1 MGKPR
6 CASRRPLRLLV
17 RGVLPAVLGLLA
29 VGAAQAAAAPVI
41 RVDPALTPAFEPSI
55 HNYVTRCGTT
65 GSVNVFV
72 RAAGTP
78 TSVDGA
84 AAKLGIS
91 DTTVPLTSGQGFQ
104 ITTGTGSDAESYEI
118 RCLPSDFPG
127 YSSQELGP
135 TQAAYYLV
143 TPTGSYL
150 GESTPYVAMFDSN
163 GVPVW
168 WYRQP
173 DGGVPIDAALDPDGD
188 LSWAVED
195 NLLTF
200 GGPGQVHLEV
210 HSLDGALVNTL
221 NTVGSPTDLH
231 EALPLDNGDFLID
244 SYVPQTGVD
253 LTSIG
258 GPKDG
263 QVLYVA
269 FQWSAAGK
277 VKPAE
282 SQAWSFL
289 RWRYPG
295 MTGKFW
301 DLDHIN
307 SVQPYDAG
315 YLVSLRD
322 TNAIYYIRASD
333 GSIVWKLGG
342 TTTPQSLT
350 ILGDPDAAHDFGA
363 QHDVRAWPDG
373 TVSVHDNGGGQHRPP
388 RVVRYR
394 IDAAAGTATL
404 VETLSDPLNTTPS
417 QTSGS
422 ARLMPGGDWTVA
434 WGATP
439 YVDEIT
445 PTNQVVFRLRFA
457 PPIFTYRAIPILP
470 DQISPAQLEAAMDT
484 MYPRPA
490 SGS

>member
-1 MGKPR
+1 VFR
-6 CASRRPLRLLV
+6 RSVLAS
-17 RGVLPAVLGLLA
+17 ALGWLA
-29 VGAAQAAAAPVI
+29 LGAAQAAASPVI
-41 RVDPALTPAFEPSI
+41 RVTPALDPAFTPSV
-55 HNYVTRCGTT
+55 HDYVTRCGTT
-65 GSVNVFV
+65 GSVSVYV

-78 TSVDGA
+78 TSVDGG

-91 DTTVPLTSGQGFQ
+91 DTTVPLTTGQGFQ
-104 ITTGTGSDAESYEI
+104 ITTGTGSDAENYEV
-118 RCLPSDFPG
+118 RCLPSDFPA
-127 YSSQELGP
+127 YSSQKFGT

-143 TPTGSYL
+143 TPSGSYDQV
-150 GESTPYVAMFDSN
+150 STPYVAMFDSN

-173 DGGVPIDAALDPDGD
+173 DGGIPIDAAYDPDGN

-195 NLLTF
+195 KLVLF
-200 GGPGQVHLEV
+200 GGPNEVHVEV
-210 HSLDGALVNTL
+210 HSLDGTLLNTL

-258 GPKDG
+258 GPLDG
-263 QVLYVA
+263 QVLNGTFQEIRPDGSVA

-277 VKPAE
+277 IAPAE
-282 SQAWSFL
+282 SLPWWFV
-289 RWRYPG
+289 REPYPG
-295 MTGKFW
+295 MTGLFW
-301 DLDHIN
+301 DWDHIN
-307 SVQPYDAG
+307 SMQPYLGG

-342 TTTPQSLT
+342 TQTPQSLK
-350 ILGDPDAAHDFGA
+350 ILDDPDGADDFGA

-373 TVSVHDNGGGQHRPP
+373 TVSVHDNGGGQGRPP

-404 VETLSDPLNTTPS
+404 VQTLSDPLITSPS
-417 QTSGS
+417 ETSGS
-422 ARLMPGGDWTVA
+422 DRLMPGGDWVVA

-445 PTNQVVFRLRFA
+445 PANKVVFRLRFA
-457 PPIFTYRAIPILP
+457 PPIFTYRAVPILP
-470 DQISPAQLEAAMDT
+470 GQITPAQIQTAMDT
-484 MYPRPA
+484 MYPRPV
-490 SGS
+490 GGG